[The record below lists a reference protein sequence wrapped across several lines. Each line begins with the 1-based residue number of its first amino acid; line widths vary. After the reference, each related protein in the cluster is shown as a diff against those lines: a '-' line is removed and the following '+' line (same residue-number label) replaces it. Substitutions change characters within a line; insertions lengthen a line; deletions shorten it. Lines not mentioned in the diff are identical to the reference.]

1 MHDMFGPVA
10 ALRRSERDNRYAIA
24 LAGGDGRRLAE
35 IAEQTY
41 GYPRPKQ
48 YCSFGGSSTLLDQTL
63 QRAIRFTGTSTRVVA
78 STSRNHAREA
88 RESLARW
95 PGVRQVEQ
103 PRNLDTTPG
112 LLLPLLEILTRDPCA
127 WVLILPSDHYVS
139 DDERF
144 VSTLL
149 EAMDDLEAE
158 PDTVLLVGAELP
170 EPERDLG
177 WIVPGASNG
186 SWRRVLRFAEKPA
199 DEDTLALHQS
209 GALANTFVLLGRG
222 AAIAQLV
229 RRHTPQWWKA
239 LTNAYFHPESLDGVY
254 ERMAPS
260 SFSRD
265 VLQQAVSSLGVL
277 PLRGVEWSDV
287 GTPERLMRVCT
298 PRSAA

>member
-1 MHDMFGPVA
+1 MADMFGPVT
-10 ALRRSERDNRYAIA
+10 ALRRNERDNRYVIA

-63 QRAIRFTGTSTRVVA
+63 HRAIRFTGTSARVVV
-78 STSRNHAREA
+78 STSRVHAREA
-88 RESLARW
+88 KESLARW

-127 WVLILPSDHYVS
+127 WVLVLPSDHYVS

-144 VSTLL
+144 VNTLL
-149 EAMDDLEAE
+149 ESMDSLEAD
-158 PDTVLLVGAELP
+158 PDTVLLVGAQLP
-170 EPERDLG
+170 APERDLG
-177 WIVPGASNG
+177 WIVPGASAG
-186 SWRRVLRFAEKPA
+186 GWRHVVRFAEKPA
-199 DEDTLALHQS
+199 DEDTVALHRS
-209 GALANTFVLLGRG
+209 GALANTFVVLGRG
-222 AAIAQLV
+222 AAIAQLI

-239 LTNAYFHPESLDGVY
+239 LTNAYFKPDSLEGVY
-254 ERMAPS
+254 ERMPPS

-265 VLQQAVSSLGVL
+265 VLQQAVTSLGVL
-277 PLRGVEWSDV
+277 PLQGVEWSDV
-287 GTPERLMRVCT
+287 GTPERLMRISSA
-298 PRSAA
+298 RSAA